1 MAEDPSDIT
10 TYDKPGEDSAWKKAG
25 ESVPG
30 IKQFLNS
37 ADVINKAIED
47 EEVTAGN
54 AAMTV
59 MADIAS
65 LGLEGFAA
73 FKNPL
78 GMLVNVGL
86 DFVLNLFEPANKLL
100 TWLSGDPNQMQDL
113 QERWRQFKDVLVA
126 LRDEIDAAWQDSL
139 QTSQSPTTDAA
150 KDKVNGMAAA
160 LGGIATA
167 ISHIES
173 HIGMAQMLS
182 KAVFELI
189 KALLSALIEQVIIYG
204 LVALASAW
212 VTAGSSIATFLM
224 WVTQKSAIDTAT
236 MFLRVSLA
244 QFTGKQLAHIGT
256 EILGSTFRQSSAEM
270 LQWAGGI
277 VSNWA
282 GGIQSTGAPGR
293 GNPTPASSNPSGDM
307 ATYTSVDPDE
317 FDGVAEKLQGIRGDA
332 DALSQAVNSDTE
344 TDFFTWGLACQGW
357 VEGYNQQRVE
367 LAGDVALISPAL
379 EGNATRFTEVAAAYR
394 DADIKAAEDIKVAG
408 GK

>member
-1 MAEDPSDIT
+1 MADDPSDIT
-10 TYDKPGEDSAWKKAG
+10 TYDDPSQKGNWTKAG
-25 ESVPG
+25 ESTPG
-30 IKQFLNS
+30 VKQVLNS
-37 ADVINKAIED
+37 AGVIQRAIEE

-54 AAMTV
+54 AAATV
-59 MADIAS
+59 AADIAS
-65 LGLEGFAA
+65 LGLEAYAA
-73 FKNPL
+73 FTNPL

-100 TWLSGDPNQMQDL
+100 TWLSGDPGQMQDL
-113 QERWRQFKDVLVA
+113 QERWRQFKDVLIA
-126 LRDEIDAAWQDSL
+126 MQDEVDAAWQDAL
-139 QTSQSPTTDAA
+139 KTSDSPTTDLA

-182 KAVFELI
+182 KAVYELI

-212 VTAGSSIATFLM
+212 VSAGSSIATFLM

-244 QFTGKQLAHIGT
+244 QFTGKQLAHIGG
-256 EILGSTFRQSSAEM
+256 EILRSTFVQASGDMMR
-270 LQWAGGI
+270 WAGGLI
-277 VSNWA
+277 ANWQ

-293 GNPTPASSNPSGDM
+293 GNPSPASANPSGDM

-317 FDGVAEKLQGIRGDA
+317 FDGVAEKLKGLQGNA
-332 DALSQAVNSDTE
+332 DSLSQKVNSDTE

-357 VEGYNQQRVE
+357 VEGYNQQREE
-367 LAGDVALISPAL
+367 LATNVALISPAL
-379 EGNATRFTEVAAAYR
+379 EGNATRFTETANAYR
-394 DADIKAAEDIKVAG
+394 EADIQAAEDIKVAG